1 MFFINSKK
9 IIKTYNKA
17 LIPIII
23 KITPA
28 KISMYFTGMTRSF
41 SPIINPILEFINVII
56 PISSAGFKIVF
67 LLNKS
72 VTPAENA
79 SILVAI
85 ANKNKHNKLMHKGF
99 DDFLS
104 KASLI
109 NFIPKKT
116 KMVKT
121 IYLAYGAM

>member
-1 MFFINSKK
+1 MGNGSNKEEWK
-9 IIKTYNKA
+9 NKSSWIKNGWK
-17 LIPIII
+17 
-23 KITPA
+23 
-28 KISMYFTGMTRSF
+28 
-41 SPIINPILEFINVII
+41 
-56 PISSAGFKIVF
+56 VF